1 MDILLLKSVKNDLEA
16 YSYDMRDKCGSYGAL
31 EKYVAP
37 EVKDDFLKKVGE
49 VVDWLYGE
57 GENAKLQE
65 YQDKLKSFR
74 DVGEPIK
81 KRHWYYTE
89 VVSILAS
96 YDNVTKNI
104 IKRTQEIEHLTD
116 DQKETLGKKVS
127 ACAEVIEKANA
138 DIAAKKTWEDPAY
151 TLEQVQSYI
160 QLLISETDSIFNA
173 PPPKKEEPPKAEE
186 TKAEGDAGAEA
197 TATDAKAEEKTGE
210 QPA

>member
-1 MDILLLKSVKNDLEA
+1 MEILLVKSVKNDLEA
-16 YSYDMRDKCGSYGAL
+16 YSYDMRDKCGSYGSL
-31 EKYVAP
+31 EKYIDP
-37 EVKDDFLKKVGE
+37 TVKDQFLAKVGE

-57 GENAKLQE
+57 GENAKLKE
-65 YQDKLKSFR
+65 YQDKLKEFR

-89 VVSILAS
+89 VVSILDSHA
-96 YDNVTKNI
+96 NVAKHV

-116 DQKETLGKKVS
+116 EQKETLGKKMS
-127 ACAEVIEKANA
+127 SCNELIEKAKA

-160 QLLISETDSIFNA
+160 SLLSSETNSIFNA

-186 TKAEGDAGAEA
+186 SKAEAEAGA
-197 TATDAKAEEKTGE
+197 TAADDKAEKANDA
-210 QPA
+210 PA